1 MSVDL
6 GLKDCRSDAVPVRR
20 QKEKKVRYRN
30 VNAALIGTVR
40 GGVPDRN
47 QAVWTDKN
55 KYKMNDVHGPRAS
68 SKDTGHYLA
77 KKASTLRRDW
87 QSSDDY
93 TLGARK
99 SRKGPKKAKRAAM
112 ISSVHSELD
121 DGSIPGVA
129 YSFDEYSGPSHGADI
144 LATLV
149 DQAEVKYENKVFD
162 KLVKTEYEMIETTSE
177 EDSDEEFE
185 LIDM

>member
-1 MSVDL
+1 MSVVL

-20 QKEKKVRYRN
+20 EKEKKVRYRN
-30 VNAALIGTVR
+30 VNAALIGTER
-40 GGVPDRN
+40 EGVADRN
-47 QAVWTDKN
+47 QAFWTEKN
-55 KYKMNDVHGPRAS
+55 KYKMNDVHGPRTT
-68 SKDTGHYLA
+68 SKETGHFLA

-87 QSSDDY
+87 QTPDDY
-93 TLGARK
+93 SLGAGK
-99 SRKGPKKAKRAAM
+99 SRKGSKAMRAAM
-112 ISSVHSELD
+112 ASSVHSEAD

-129 YSFDEYSGPSHGADI
+129 YSFDEYSGPSYGTDI

-162 KLVKTEYEMIETTSE
+162 TLVKTEYEMVETTSE